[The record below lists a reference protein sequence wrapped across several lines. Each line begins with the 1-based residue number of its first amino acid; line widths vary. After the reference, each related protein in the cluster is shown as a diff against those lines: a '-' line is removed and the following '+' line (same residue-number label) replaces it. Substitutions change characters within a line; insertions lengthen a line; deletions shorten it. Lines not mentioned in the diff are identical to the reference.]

1 MTWLHKL
8 DYEYEV
14 YQQDDENLETLLT
27 LSNNILTYI
36 EDTYAVSI
44 MLDPEVALEWN
55 PQV

>member
-36 EDTYAVSI
+36 EVTYAVSI